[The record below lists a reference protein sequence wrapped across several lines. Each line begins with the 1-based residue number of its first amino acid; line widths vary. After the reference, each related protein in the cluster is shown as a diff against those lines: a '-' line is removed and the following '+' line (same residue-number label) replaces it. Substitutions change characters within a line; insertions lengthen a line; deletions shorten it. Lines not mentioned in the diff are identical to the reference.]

1 MTRLH
6 NKRRNLT
13 ILTMIFFV
21 AFIVTALPVAAQ
33 DENPRPL
40 TSVTDDEVNA
50 IARKMYCPICEN
62 LPLDQCGQPTC
73 IDWREEIR
81 IQLADGQSED
91 QIIAYFVSLEGDRIV
106 GVPEENSLRVLTFI
120 GPITLT
126 LLAVAV
132 GGWTFRRWYANR
144 PLSESPAQREFDSSI
159 ASPNDEY
166 RARLEHDLEL
176 RN

>member
-1 MTRLH
+1 MLF
-6 NKRRNLT
+6 
-13 ILTMIFFV
+13 M
-21 AFIVTALPVAAQ
+21 AFIVAVLPVAAQ
-33 DENPRPL
+33 DENPRPV

-50 IARKMYCPICEN
+50 IARKMYCPICDK

-81 IQLADGQSED
+81 NQLGDGQTET
-91 QIIAYFVSLEGDRIV
+91 QIIAYFVGLYGDRVV
-106 GVPEENSLRVLTFI
+106 GVPDNDWLRVLTFI

-144 PLSESPAQREFDSSI
+144 PLSESPAQRDFDSPI
-159 ASPNDEY
+159 TSPNDDN
-166 RARLEHDLEL
+166 RARLEHDLER